1 LNNEESS
8 SATAIDHSIK
18 KHKQK
23 KTKEDDQIVGKDMTI
38 LVFNPCIMV
47 FSPLFN
53 GLMLP
58 LTILTRRP

>member
-1 LNNEESS
+1 MSS
-8 SATAIDHSIK
+8 SATAIDHPLK
-18 KHKQK
+18 KQK
-23 KTKEDDQIVGKDMTI
+23 QKIQKEDNQIVGKDMAM

-53 GLMLP
+53 LIMLP

>member
-8 SATAIDHSIK
+8 STSAIDHPLK
-18 KHKQK
+18 KQKQK
-23 KTKEDDQIVGKDMTI
+23 KPKEDDQIVGKDMAM
-38 LVFNPCIMV
+38 LVFNPSTMV

-53 GLMLP
+53 VIMLP

>member
-1 LNNEESS
+1 LKSEESS

-18 KHKQK
+18 NTK
-23 KTKEDDQIVGKDMTI
+23 KKPKEDDQSEGKDMAM

-47 FSPLFN
+47 FPPLFN
-53 GLMLP
+53 VIMLP